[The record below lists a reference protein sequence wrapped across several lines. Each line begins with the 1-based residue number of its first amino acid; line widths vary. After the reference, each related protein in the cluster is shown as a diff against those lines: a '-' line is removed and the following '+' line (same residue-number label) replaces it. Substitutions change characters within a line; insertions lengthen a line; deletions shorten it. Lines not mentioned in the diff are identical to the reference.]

1 MENPVLI
8 CIGPIKVVGMGEGLR
23 ATCWIWGI
31 DMDETGQASVMVWLK
46 FCAGHRVM
54 GLILMGP
61 IEILGMPTPSEIA
74 GTLMGGTTKGPR

>member
-1 MENPVLI
+1 
-8 CIGPIKVVGMGEGLR
+8 
-23 ATCWIWGI
+23 
-31 DMDETGQASVMVWLK
+31 MDETGQASVMVWLK